1 MSDSE
6 NMTSPSRYCTNCGT
20 PLEENAKFCTNCG
33 SPVPIHDFDTGDLG
47 LPKEMLDA
55 SKEDAPTEVL
65 PGAAEAFEGGA
76 SVQDASTRCIPAV
89 PDASTQRIPTA
100 ADRPPVK
107 ISDTAPM
114 PVVPGPTPQ
123 EAVQPTDR
131 QPVSYS
137 VHNDQNKPRDTKK
150 IIIIVACVVV
160 ALAIIGG
167 VAFALLG
174 NKGSSDSGAVV
185 VDNTTQSSDKI
196 VVELTD
202 TYRTQFA
209 QKNSVTYPA
218 FEFSYPA
225 SWSVAHEST
234 SIGGEWVDLTSSDG
248 ASVSFG
254 MWPSDTQGSAKVDFV
269 NVEKVADA
277 AFKPGMVQG
286 TDYSRLGSF
295 IVAKGTMQ
303 VNGDDSGVLY
313 ALLPSSVLSNMR
325 NVSMGTG
332 VPGFDYGSIITFESY
347 PEGEISAQTEQ
358 EIIAILASF
367 TVSDAQVSTTVKTSD
382 YVLPESDTRYY
393 SEDELQALSD
403 YDLYV
408 ARNEIFA
415 RYGRMFNN
423 EDLNTYF
430 NSKTWYSP
438 TIAPED
444 FSDSMLN
451 KYEKANVEAMAKIE
465 NDRNSPYIK

>member
-6 NMTSPSRYCTNCGT
+6 NKTPSSRYCTNCGT

-47 LPKEMLDA
+47 LPKEMLDT
-55 SKEDAPTEVL
+55 SKEDAPTEVM
-65 PGAAEAFEGGA
+65 PSAAEVFEGGA
-76 SVQDASTRCIPAV
+76 SVQDVSTPTV

-100 ADRPPVK
+100 PDRPPVK

-114 PVVPGPTPQ
+114 PAVPGPAPQ
-123 EAVQPTDR
+123 ETVQPTDR

-137 VHNDQNKPRDTKK
+137 VHSDQNKPRDTKK

-209 QKNSVTYPA
+209 QKNRVTYPA

-277 AFKPGMVQG
+277 SFKPGMVQG
-286 TDYSRLGSF
+286 TDYSNLGSF

-313 ALLPSSVLSNMR
+313 ALLPSSALSSLR